1 MLYLLNQLQN
11 KPKSESA
18 EKETQ
23 KDGERSNE
31 QELLHRHKIQ
41 VPLIKVDFSPISSIH
56 FKYSHNNRDVNIILG
71 RRTSRIERTEP
82 ESAGAEW
89 AI

>member
-11 KPKSESA
+11 KPISESA

-31 QELLHRHKIQ
+31 QELLHRLKIQ
-41 VPLIKVDFSPISSIH
+41 VPLIKPNFSPIASIQ
-56 FKYSHNNRDVNIILG
+56 FKLFHNNRDANIIIG
-71 RRTSRIERTEP
+71 RRT
-82 ESAGAEW
+82 
-89 AI
+89 

>member
-11 KPKSESA
+11 KPISESA

-31 QELLHRHKIQ
+31 QELLHRLKIQ
-41 VPLIKVDFSPISSIH
+41 VPLIKLNFSPISLIN
-56 FKYSHNNRDVNIILG
+56 FKLF
-71 RRTSRIERTEP
+71 P
-82 ESAGAEW
+82 Q
-89 AI
+89 